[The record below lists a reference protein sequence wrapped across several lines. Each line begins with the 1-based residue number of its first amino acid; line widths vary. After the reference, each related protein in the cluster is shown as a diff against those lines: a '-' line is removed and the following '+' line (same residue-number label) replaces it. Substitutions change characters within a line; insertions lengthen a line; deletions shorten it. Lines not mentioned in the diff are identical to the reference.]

1 MRFSLDGIHSS
12 TTVNARR
19 AKRLLVAALALG
31 LAASLGGPAS
41 AEIRIAVVGPL
52 TGQAIFRGE
61 QVQQGAQMAVADLN
75 AEGGVLGE
83 KLRLLVADDA
93 CDAEQAVA
101 VADKLVIDG
110 VLLVAGHVC
119 SHASIPASKVY
130 EKAGVLMISPAST
143 NPRLTDEGGA
153 NVFRVSG
160 RDDEQGR
167 IAGDLLAERWPEKRI
182 AIVHDGTVY
191 GEGLAELTKARLNE
205 LGLKETLF
213 AAYAPGESD
222 YSALVGTLLD
232 AGAEVLYV
240 GGYPAEAGLILREA
254 AYQGLDL
261 QLVGGDSLTTEEF
274 WLVAGPAGEGTMVTF
289 GPDPRLNREAGDVVR
304 RFRAQGFE
312 PAGYTLH
319 TYAAV
324 QAWAQAVEAARSLDL
339 SSVIEALREGRFET
353 VLGTVGFDEKGD
365 VSAPGFV
372 WYVWRS
378 GDYVRAD

>member
-1 MRFSLDGIHSS
+1 MA
-12 TTVNARR
+12 V
-19 AKRLLVAALALG
+19 G
-31 LAASLGGPAS
+31 LAALPARTAW

-61 QVQQGAQMAVADLN
+61 QVQQGAQLAVADLN
-75 AEGGVLGE
+75 AKGGVLGQ
-83 KLRLLVADDA
+83 KLRLQVADDA

-101 VADKLVIDG
+101 VAEKLAREEIAF
-110 VLLVAGHVC
+110 VAGHVC
-119 SHASIPASKVY
+119 SHASIPASQVY
-130 EKAGVLMISPAST
+130 ERSGILMISPAST
-143 NPRLTDEGGA
+143 NPRLTDEGGS

-167 IAGDLLAERWPEKRI
+167 IAGDLLAERWADRRI

-191 GEGLAELTKARLNE
+191 GQGLAELTKFRLNE
-205 LGLKETLF
+205 LGLQEALF
-213 AAYAPGESD
+213 AAYAPGGSD
-222 YSALVGTLLD
+222 YSDLVKVLR
-232 AGAEVLYV
+232 AAEAEVLYI
-240 GGYPAEAGLILREA
+240 GGYPAEAGLIVREA

-274 WLVAGPAGEGTMVTF
+274 WLVAGPAGAGAMVTF
-289 GPDPRLNREAGDVVR
+289 GPDPRRNPEASDVVR

-324 QAWAQAVEAARSLDL
+324 QAWAQAAETAGRLELAR
-339 SSVIEALREGRFET
+339 VIEALRAGRFET
-353 VLGTVGFDEKGD
+353 VLGTLSFNEKGD

-372 WYVWRS
+372 WYVWRG